1 MAAAQVAAARV
12 AAADT
17 PPGAPATADATG
29 PAAPPAHEGGAA
41 PPGAPSAYEDG
52 AALPGA
58 PSPAGEVAA
67 APAPG
72 PRGILLS
79 IAYDG
84 RRFAGF
90 ARQPDQRTVA
100 GELLGA
106 LRCVDPTIREVRGA
120 SRTDAGVH
128 ALDQRVAFDP
138 SVVIPPRGWALGLA
152 RHLPEDIAVRRASLV
167 APGFVPR
174 FASVRKRYRYR
185 LTFDILRDPFLE
197 GRTWRVPERLDD
209 AVIAAI
215 AEEARALVGTH
226 DFAAFRSAADEREST
241 TRTLFAVTPERDPAD
256 PRSLWITVEGT
267 AFLHN
272 MVRILVGTLLD
283 VARGRR
289 RPGAAARALAS
300 RRRTDAGI
308 TAPPDGL
315 VLDRVWLSDE
325 GESPFPPEEGAPDA

>member
-1 MAAAQVAAARV
+1 MAAAGAAAAARV

-17 PPGAPATADATG
+17 PPGAPPNTAVAG
-29 PAAPPAHEGGAA
+29 PSAPPAAQDDDRGA
-41 PPGAPSAYEDG
+41 PPGEPSSAR
-52 AALPGA
+52 
-58 PSPAGEVAA
+58 EVAA
-67 APAPG
+67 APPG

-128 ALDQRVAFDP
+128 ARDQRVAFDP
-138 SVVIPPRGWALGLA
+138 SVAIPPRGWALGLA

-185 LTFDILRDPFLE
+185 LTFDVLRDPFLE

-215 AEEARALVGTH
+215 EDEARALVGTH

-241 TRTLFAVTPERDPAD
+241 TRTLFVVAPERDPAD

-289 RPGAAARALAS
+289 PPGAAARALAS
-300 RRRTDAGI
+300 RRRADAGI

-325 GESPFPPEEGAPDA
+325 GESPFPPDAAVESA